1 MKTIKQLAEEMGISK
16 QALNK
21 RIDKL
26 GCRNQLTKNGNTW
39 LIPESLENTLKNASN
54 QQHRQPTQSSTVDAL
69 VDTLIKQLE
78 EKDKQIEQLQKA
90 LDQEQQL
97 HALAQQ
103 KVMLLEQKSEEP
115 KSRWKFWK

>member
-26 GCRNQLTKNGNTW
+26 GCRNQLIKNGNTW
-39 LIPESLENTLKNASN
+39 LIPESLENTIKNTSN
-54 QQHRQPTQSSTVDAL
+54 QQHRQPTQSATVDAL